1 MNYKEYCKKVKECIG
16 FLKYCEELRI
26 RVVQEHNY
34 YKDELVN
41 ENYDNED
48 IKAILYGTLNITERN
63 ILKTLIKFVD
73 WYLEQYDKSHTYSYR
88 TRFYR
93 ETDLLMLLL
102 QPFKP
107 DGVKSFYFF
116 GWVNHFEKCY
126 RPMKETYYEV
136 DKEILISKNFV
147 ILNKLYELI
156 QEIKNI

>member
-1 MNYKEYCKKVKECIG
+1 MNYKEYCKQVKECIG

-26 RVVQEHNY
+26 RVVEEHNY
-34 YKDELVN
+34 YKDEIMN
-41 ENYDNED
+41 EDYDNGD

-73 WYLEQYDKSHTYSYR
+73 WYLEQYEKSHIYSYR
-88 TRFYR
+88 TRFYS

-102 QPFKP
+102 QPFKS

-116 GWVNHFEKCY
+116 NWVIYFEKLY
-126 RPMKETYYEV
+126 RPMKETYH
-136 DKEILISKNFV
+136 KAHKGILISKNFV